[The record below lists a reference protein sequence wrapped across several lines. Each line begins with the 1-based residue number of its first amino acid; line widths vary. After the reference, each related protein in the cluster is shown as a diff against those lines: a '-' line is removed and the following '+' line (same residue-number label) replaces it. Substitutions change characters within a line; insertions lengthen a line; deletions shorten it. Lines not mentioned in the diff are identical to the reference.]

1 MNAFGLIDRYL
12 ARHVLV
18 STLAVWAVLVGFDS
32 ISAFAQELEK
42 VGKGNY
48 SISHAALYIFFTIPR
63 RLYVMFPYVAVI
75 GSLLGLG
82 GLAARS
88 ELTAMRAAGV
98 SRLRIGLG
106 ALIALGFLT
115 LLMMI
120 NMETIAPAGEQQSQ
134 SIANE
139 AKSNRVIMARYS
151 GMWARDG
158 KMFINARSG
167 GEKMVGNAITIQLQ
181 DVRLFEVD
189 DDGKLISLTNARTA
203 IRQDKGWLFSDV
215 ERTDF
220 KTNEAVSTKQESWF
234 WTSELD
240 KRALESALF
249 RGRYLSSKELLTNI
263 NYLQRNKLDAEKFVS
278 SYWERWFYP
287 VNVLALCLATLPF
300 AFSSL
305 RSGGFGKRL
314 FYGIVIGISFLL
326 LQRLFVDLANV
337 YRFDVRIAL
346 ALPPITLMAVS
357 FSLFRRLR

>member
-1 MNAFGLIDRYL
+1 MIAFGLIDRYL
-12 ARHVLV
+12 ARHVLI
-18 STLAVWAVLVGFDS
+18 STLAVWAVLVGFDV
-32 ISAFAQELEK
+32 IAAFAQELEN
-42 VGKGNY
+42 VGKGSY
-48 SISHAALYIFFTIPR
+48 SLSHAALYIFFTIPR

-88 ELTAMRAAGV
+88 ELTAMRASGV

-106 ALIALGFLT
+106 ALIALGLLT
-115 LLMMI
+115 VLMMI
-120 NMETIAPAGEQQSQ
+120 NMESIAPASEQHSQ

-139 AKSNRVIMARYS
+139 GKSNKVIMARYS

-158 KMFINARSG
+158 KMFMNARSG
-167 GEKMVGNAITIQLQ
+167 GEKLIGDKLTIELQ
-181 DVRLFEVD
+181 DVRLFEIN
-189 DDGKLISLTNARTA
+189 DDGKLTSLITA
-203 IRQDKGWLFSDV
+203 KTATRQDKGWQMLTV

-220 KTNEAVSTKQESWF
+220 KSAEVAVSQQAQWF
-234 WTSELD
+234 WPSDLD
-240 KRALESALF
+240 KRALESALV

-263 NYLQRNKLDAEKFVS
+263 NYLQRNKLDAEKFIS
-278 SYWERWFYP
+278 TYWERWFYP
-287 VNVLALCLATLPF
+287 INVLALCLATLPF

-314 FYGIVIGISFLL
+314 FFGIVIGISFLL

-346 ALPPITLMAVS
+346 ALPPLTLVGLS
-357 FSLFRRLR
+357 FFLFRRLR

>member
-1 MNAFGLIDRYL
+1 MIAFGLIDRYL
-12 ARHVLV
+12 ARHVLI
-18 STLAVWAVLVGFDS
+18 STLAVWAVLVGFDV
-32 ISAFAQELEK
+32 IAAFANELEN

-48 SISHAALYIFFTIPR
+48 SLSHAALYIFFTIPR
-63 RLYVMFPYVAVI
+63 RLYTIFPYVAVI

-88 ELTAMRAAGV
+88 ELTAMRASGV

-106 ALIALGFLT
+106 ALLALGMLT
-115 LLMMI
+115 ILMII
-120 NMETIAPAGEQQSQ
+120 NMESIAPASEQHSQ

-139 AKSNRVIMARYS
+139 GKSNKVIMARYS

-158 KMFINARSG
+158 KMFMNARSG
-167 GEKMVGNAITIQLQ
+167 GEKKLGDKLTIELQ
-181 DVRLFEVD
+181 DVRLFEIN
-189 DDGKLISLTNARTA
+189 DDGKLTSLITA
-203 IRQDKGWLFSDV
+203 KTAMRQDKGWQLSTV
-215 ERTDF
+215 ERTEF
-220 KTNEAVSTKQESWF
+220 KDGEVVVTQQPQWF
-234 WTSELD
+234 WPSELD
-240 KRALESALF
+240 KRALESALV

-263 NYLQRNKLDAEKFVS
+263 NYLQRNKLDADKFIS
-278 SYWERWFYP
+278 TYWERWFYP
-287 VNVLALCLATLPF
+287 INVLALCLATLPF

-346 ALPPITLMAVS
+346 ALPPLTLMGVS
-357 FSLFRRLR
+357 FFLFRRLR